1 MTKSLAGIRKQ
12 AKKFE
17 AQQKA
22 AAKAQQGQG
31 KQQLENPLGGLA
43 GGGLR
48 VSPSHPLA
56 GVTPAGCTTLTGV
69 TTRSAP
75 QVRGRPWTLTCAF
88 VTATMY
94 AWGAEEDLP
103 RTPHCP

>member
-31 KQQLENPLGGLA
+31 KKELQNPLGGLA
-43 GGGLR
+43 GGGL
-48 VSPSHPLA
+48 
-56 GVTPAGCTTLTGV
+56 G
-69 TTRSAP
+69 SAP
-75 QVRGRPWTLTCAF
+75 
-88 VTATMY
+88 AT
-94 AWGAEEDLP
+94 P
-103 RTPHCP
+103 